1 MPISVLILAAGASS
15 RMEGEIKQLL
25 PWGESTLLENAIH
38 QAKGVTDSVYVVLGA
53 NAEKILASISI
64 QAEIIHNSNWQ
75 LGMGSSI
82 STGLRH
88 ILEKENPEAL
98 LIMVADQPL
107 IDSTF
112 LSLLK
117 KVHVESQ
124 TKITATSYHNGAGVP
139 AIFDKSL
146 FLELKE
152 LRADFGA
159 RRIIKSHKM
168 LVKQID
174 PQGKE
179 IDIDTKEKYLEMSGK
194 QRFKYD

>member
-1 MPISVLILAAGASS
+1 MPIAVLILAAGASS
-15 RMEGEIKQLL
+15 RMEGDIKQLL
-25 PWGESTLLENAIH
+25 PWGNSTLLENAIH
-38 QAKGVTDSVYVVLGA
+38 QAKGVADRVYIVLGA
-53 NAEKILASISI
+53 NAEKILASIAI
-64 QAEIIHNSNWQ
+64 HAEIMHNPNWQ

-82 STGLRH
+82 STGVRH

-107 IDSTF
+107 IDATF
-112 LSLLK
+112 LSQLN

-124 TKITATSYHNGAGVP
+124 AKITATSYHNGAGVP

-146 FLELKE
+146 FAELKE
-152 LRADFGA
+152 LQEDFGA

-179 IDIDTKEKYLEMSGK
+179 IDIDTKEKYLEISGK
-194 QRFKYD
+194 QYFKYD